1 MSSGRRNK
9 CVGQLPL
16 IDFGSLAVK
25 DEQAP
30 GGPEY
35 RAGSGGLPLA
45 PASIPAHAPWSV
57 TSSTATAGLP
67 GSWRSE
73 PVDPTPATTGPFTF
87 AAGSVP
93 AKEASAMAD
102 SSAAP
107 AATRSASAPAS
118 GTGDERAEAS
128 ASAQIIQVDKALE
141 SWRDAGFD
149 LNSAIGEVIDN
160 SIEAAA
166 TRIRIRTY
174 PRGDK
179 PKIIDTIAFSDD
191 GVGIDSQT
199 LPHVLTLGYSSRYG
213 QRSGLG
219 RFGVGLKLA
228 ALSHARRL
236 DIYTRQLGEA
246 GVLHAWL
253 DLDDIRDGS
262 QTLILSETLPD
273 FPGEHSDLVLSD
285 DGDPYESGTLVVW
298 NKVDRL
304 KTGGRYKTDL
314 AQQLSEVQTFLARA
328 YRRFLDKG
336 VSIDLN
342 GRDTELHDPTFQLDS
357 PRVNKKVGKR
367 VQGQLITRDTINV
380 DEHQVTITVAIPA
393 DEIIQRR
400 GRGDAQFLKDLNI
413 GPSTEGKISFL
424 RQGREISY
432 ELVQNFYPT
441 RVVEADRYVAVEI
454 EFPATLDE
462 YFQVRHVKKG
472 AEPVDKLRTQLRA
485 SLRRPLE
492 AARKRLRDQWDLMDA
507 ASSSGNDDHEEA
519 EKAAAAADTTA
530 PRGRAGGQLSPREQ
544 KDKVDKVVSDLT
556 DDLAAG
562 ADASDDP
569 GAMER
574 VAEVADKLR
583 ETIEALP
590 FTIADRT
597 WPGKEM
603 LDITHLNGKAIVILN
618 HGHPFIRDVYDAA
631 QSMAARSADEV
642 DPAEALRFARRMKV
656 GFDLLFMAYA
666 KAENMHP
673 TPDSYYGDLRM
684 FWGQAAASYITEVA
698 PQI

>member
-1 MSSGRRNK
+1 
-9 CVGQLPL
+9 
-16 IDFGSLAVK
+16 
-25 DEQAP
+25 
-30 GGPEY
+30 
-35 RAGSGGLPLA
+35 
-45 PASIPAHAPWSV
+45 
-57 TSSTATAGLP
+57 
-67 GSWRSE
+67 
-73 PVDPTPATTGPFTF
+73 
-87 AAGSVP
+87 
-93 AKEASAMAD
+93 MAD
-102 SSAAP
+102 SSSAP
-107 AATRSASAPAS
+107 AAARSASSPAP
-118 GTGDERAEAS
+118 GTGHERADAS

-149 LNSAIGEVIDN
+149 LNTATGEVIDN

-174 PRGDK
+174 PKGDK

-191 GVGIDSQT
+191 GVGIDAQT

-236 DIYTRQLGEA
+236 DIYTRQLG
-246 GVLHAWL
+246 GDSVLHAWL
-253 DLDDIRDGS
+253 DLDDIADGI
-262 QTLILSETLPD
+262 QKLILSETLPD
-273 FPGEHSDLVLSD
+273 FPAEHVDLVRSA
-285 DGDPYESGTLVVW
+285 DGDAYESGTLVVW
-298 NKVDRL
+298 NRVDRL

-314 AQQLSEVQTFLARA
+314 AQQLSELQTFLARA

-336 VSIDLN
+336 VSLELN
-342 GRDTELHDPTFQLDS
+342 GRDMDLHDPTFQLDS
-357 PRVNKKVGKR
+357 PRVNRKVGKR
-367 VQGQLITRDTINV
+367 VHGQLISRETINV
-380 DEHQVTITVAIPA
+380 DEHQVTITVAIPPE
-393 DEIIQRR
+393 EIIQPRF
-400 GRGDAQFLKDLNI
+400 GGDSQFLRDLNI
-413 GPSTEGKISFL
+413 GRATEGKISFL

-472 AEPVDKLRTQLRA
+472 AEPVDKLRTQLRVA
-485 SLRRPLE
+485 LKRPLE
-492 AARKRLRDQWDLMDA
+492 AARKKLRDRWDIMDA
-507 ASSSGNDDHEEA
+507 ASNSGNDDHEEA

-530 PRGRAGGQLSPREQ
+530 PRGKAGGQMSATEQ
-544 KDKVDKVVSDLT
+544 RDKVDKVVSDLT

-562 ADASDDP
+562 ADASGDP
-569 GAMER
+569 VARER

-590 FTIADRT
+590 FTIVDRT

-603 LDITHLNGKAIVILN
+603 LDITHLNGKAVVTLN
-618 HGHPFIRDVYDAA
+618 HGHPFIRDVYDVA
-631 QSMAARSADEV
+631 QSAAARSADEV

-673 TPDSYYGDLRM
+673 NADSYYGDLRM

-698 PQI
+698 AQI

>member
-1 MSSGRRNK
+1 MPHP
-9 CVGQLPL
+9 PL
-16 IDFGSLAVK
+16 
-25 DEQAP
+25 
-30 GGPEY
+30 
-35 RAGSGGLPLA
+35 LA
-45 PASIPAHAPWSV
+45 PQPS
-57 TSSTATAGLP
+57 
-67 GSWRSE
+67 
-73 PVDPTPATTGPFTF
+73 
-87 AAGSVP
+87 
-93 AKEASAMAD
+93 
-102 SSAAP
+102 
-107 AATRSASAPAS
+107 PAS
-118 GTGDERAEAS
+118 GTGHERAEVS
-128 ASAQIIQVDKALE
+128 APAQIIQVDKALE

-174 PRGDK
+174 PKGDK

-191 GVGIDSQT
+191 GIGIDAQT

-236 DIYTRQLGEA
+236 DIYTRQLGEVS
-246 GVLHAWL
+246 VLHAWL
-253 DLDDIRDGS
+253 DLDDIAAGI
-262 QTLILSETLPD
+262 QTLILSETLPE
-273 FPGEHSDLVLSD
+273 FPAEHADLVRVA
-285 DGDPYESGTLVVW
+285 DGDAYESGTLVVW

-336 VSIDLN
+336 ISIELN

-380 DEHQVTITVAIPA
+380 DEHQVTITVALPP

-400 GRGDAQFLKDLNI
+400 CKGDAPFLKDLNI

-432 ELVQNFYPT
+432 ELVQNFYPS
-441 RVVEADRYVAVEI
+441 RVEEADRYVAVEI
-454 EFPATLDE
+454 EFPAALDE

-492 AARKRLRDQWDLMDA
+492 AARKRLRAQWDLMDA
-507 ASSSGNDDHEEA
+507 VLNSGNDDHEEA

-530 PRGRAGGQLSPREQ
+530 PRGRAGGQLSAKEQ

-569 GAMER
+569 GAEER

-590 FTIADRT
+590 FTIVDRT

-603 LDITHLNGKAIVILN
+603 LDITHLNGKAIVALN

-642 DPAEALRFARRMKV
+642 DPAEALRFARKMKI

-666 KAENMHP
+666 KGENMHP
-673 TPDSYYGDLRM
+673 NADSYYGELRM

-698 PQI
+698 AQI